1 MYISVVGKRRFINQ
15 TREHE
20 AKRNAQ
26 PNIPSRRMSL
36 REVNEY
42 HKERTKK
49 RKPITLIA
57 SGGGGE
63 AVVPK
68 KVRVSLVTWR
78 PIGSMAS
85 YKAPCLTSHLTG
97 TEVKSPHPWRSHNLS
112 PSSWFCQSEFEDQF
126 RIGIHSDKPKYE
138 IQQGGRQEQIVPIT
152 LSLPGRLN
160 HILRENIH
168 AAKTNC

>member
-1 MYISVVGKRRFINQ
+1 MCVSVVGKRRFINQTREHEAKRNAQPNNQ

-42 HKERTKK
+42 HNERTKK
-49 RKPITLIA
+49 RKPISMIA

-112 PSSWFCQSEFEDQF
+112 PSS
-126 RIGIHSDKPKYE
+126 
-138 IQQGGRQEQIVPIT
+138 
-152 LSLPGRLN
+152 
-160 HILRENIH
+160 
-168 AAKTNC
+168 